1 MKRFVNIHIPK
12 CGGTTFTSILKSNF
26 RDSFI
31 DGRSVLS
38 DRVFKYSAEDV
49 SSVFR
54 QFPCFRCFSDH
65 KLSVELPWDQFDITA
80 ICFVRDPVERFLS
93 HYFYTRQESKTCFD
107 VEAKS
112 LDLKDYIE
120 EVLHVNPKQD

>member
-1 MKRFVNIHIPK
+1 MWRYDLHIYPQIKLSGFIHY
-12 CGGTTFTSILKSNF
+12 
-26 RDSFI
+26 
-31 DGRSVLS
+31 GRSVLS

-54 QFPCFRCFSDH
+54 QFPYCRCFSDH

-107 VEAKS
+107 V
-112 LDLKDYIE
+112 
-120 EVLHVNPKQD
+120 